1 MTSCEVLEMS
11 RQIQGTAIRAGM
23 PWQML
28 TASQG
33 DQCIR
38 EIRNVW
44 GLAQNDQEHS
54 TQTAGD
60 LPAPNRKDQYIAD
73 QTPDGEPGQCN
84 NAPGIKDSV
93 CYKVG
98 LLFCNDE
105 WISNKDDVY
114 FISTRENL
122 AKRIKNL
129 SRKSLVSKF
138 PGMYQTCSN
147 QTFAR
152 EMSLA
157 LKLLPA
163 ATSSNA
169 KLWPET
175 FVLPDDMK
183 DVKEAMVRAQAE

>member
-1 MTSCEVLEMS
+1 MS
-11 RQIQGTAIRAGM
+11 
-23 PWQML
+23 
-28 TASQG
+28 
-33 DQCIR
+33 
-38 EIRNVW
+38 
-44 GLAQNDQEHS
+44 
-54 TQTAGD
+54 
-60 LPAPNRKDQYIAD
+60 PAPPPLHSPLHARTHANTCTQQR
-73 QTPDGEPGQCN
+73 
-84 NAPGIKDSV
+84 
-93 CYKVG
+93 
-98 LLFCNDE
+98 
-105 WISNKDDVY
+105 NKDDVY